1 MKKNLQHITPALVAM
16 ALAALPLTASAQDIR
31 SWDFTKWS
39 DETLTNL
46 MADAAAYTDLN
57 EDESFPD
64 TTLWR
69 SREKSSE
76 EDKGD
81 SVCYWFSGTVS
92 DEDGVQLSANST
104 TIAETAGLYF
114 TSISAG
120 NLAIAIDYDYAL
132 SQYEDG
138 QYLWL
143 GGSSSKSTNSTFY
156 IPNVTSGSTLKMG
169 VESHK
174 TSDARGVSVTV
185 ENETVETWTPTTY
198 EEFETTITATTD
210 SVDVYISNTNGCHI
224 YYITVIP
231 AGVRSWDFTRWSD
244 ETLTN
249 LMADAAAYTALNE
262 DESFP
267 DTTLWRSREKSS
279 EEDKGDS
286 VCYWFS
292 GTVSD
297 EDGVQLSANSTTIAE
312 TAGLYFTSISA
323 GNLAIAIDYDYA
335 LSQYEDGQYL
345 WLGGSSSKSTNSTF
359 YIPDVASGSTLK
371 MGVESHKASD
381 ARGVSVTVEDE
392 TVETWTPT
400 TYEEFETTITAT
412 TDSVDV
418 YISNT
423 NGCHIY
429 YITVINPDGIVT
441 KEEEEEVS
449 NISDIDWTWD
459 FTEWSD
465 ETLTN
470 LIADAAAYTAL
481 NEDESFPD
489 TTLWRSRE
497 KSSEEDKGDSVC
509 YWFSG
514 TVSNE
519 DGVQLS
525 ANGTKIAET
534 AGLYFTAINAGSLA
548 IAIDYDYAL
557 NSYETGQYLWLG
569 GSAGYITFYIPDVAA
584 GDTLK
589 MGIESH
595 KSSSSRGVTV
605 TYDDTTM
612 ETWTP
617 TTYEEFETVIDSDND
632 AVDVYISNTNGCHI
646 YGIYIS
652 DYTKDESGDVI
663 TGISDVT
670 TATASD
676 TASEAIY
683 TLSGIQVRQAGE
695 GTTGLSKGIYIQNGK
710 KVVIK

>member
-1 MKKNLQHITPALVAM
+1 MKKNLQHVTPALVAL
-16 ALAALPLTASAQDIR
+16 ALAALPLTAGAQDIR
-31 SWDFTKWS
+31 SWDFTEWS

-46 MADAAAYTDLN
+46 MADAAAYTALN

-64 TTLWR
+64 TALWR

-169 VESHK
+169 IESHK
-174 TSDARGVSVTV
+174 TSDSRGVSVTV
-185 ENETVETWTPTTY
+185 EDETVETWTPTTY

-231 AGVRSWDFTRWSD
+231 AGVRSWDFTNWSD
-244 ETLTN
+244 ETVAN
-249 LMADAAAYTALNE
+249 LAAEAAVWTAE
-262 DESFP
+262 YEESGEYP
-267 DTTLWRSREKSS
+267 TGTGWRTWEKEAGS
-279 EEDKGDS
+279 DDMGGA
-286 VCYWFS
+286 CYWY
-292 GTVSD
+292 GTSISSD
-297 EDGVQLSANSTTIAE
+297 EGVEIEADSTVITE
-312 TAGLYFTSISA
+312 LEGLYFTSVS
-323 GNLAIAIDYDYA
+323 GNNFAIAVNYDSTSLGTYHGGA
-335 LSQYEDGQYL
+335 YL
-345 WLGGSSSKSTNSTF
+345 WLGSSNSANKF
-359 YIPDVASGSTLK
+359 RIPNVASGSTLK
-371 MGVESHKASD
+371 MGVESHKTSD
-381 ARGVSVTVEDE
+381 SRGVYVTVEDE
-392 TVETWTPT
+392 TVETWTPK
-400 TYEEFETTITAT
+400 TYTEYETTITAT

-429 YITVINPDGIVT
+429 YITVIEPDGIVT

-497 KSSEEDKGDSVC
+497 KSSEEDKGDSIC

-514 TVSNE
+514 TVSDE

-632 AVDVYISNTNGCHI
+632 AVDVYIANTDGCHI

-652 DYTKDESGDVI
+652 GYTKDESGDVI

-670 TATASD
+670 TATASS
-676 TASEAIY
+676 TASEAVY